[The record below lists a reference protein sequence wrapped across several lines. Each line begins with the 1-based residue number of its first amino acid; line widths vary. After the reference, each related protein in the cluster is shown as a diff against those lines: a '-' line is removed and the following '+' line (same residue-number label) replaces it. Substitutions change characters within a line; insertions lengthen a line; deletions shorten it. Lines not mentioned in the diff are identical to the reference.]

1 MLTGDFLYTDIRF
14 RWKMNGFLL
23 QNQLVEKK
31 THKEIIYVSDIN
43 KNLNHCA
50 QSLKRQYLGQQ

>member
-1 MLTGDFLYTDIRF
+1 MENEWIFTAKSIGR
-14 RWKMNGFLL
+14 
-23 QNQLVEKK
+23 KK